1 MNQYQT
7 TNVLPF
13 FVCAAVLAGTMLLLP
28 EVAFAGGFGRAPWE
42 RALQT
47 LVDLLTGTTARL
59 VAIIAVAA
67 VGYMTFAKGMIPWGF
82 GLSVIF
88 AIAIIFSAASI
99 VDLFAG

>member
-1 MNQYQT
+1 MNQNNP
-7 TNVLPF
+7 TNVMPLFISVIAITGVLLFLPD
-13 FVCAAVLAGTMLLLP
+13 
-28 EVAFAGGFGRAPWE
+28 VAFASFGRAPWE
-42 RALQT
+42 RGLQT

-82 GLSVIF
+82 GISVILG
-88 AIAIIFSAASI
+88 ITIIFGAAAI

>member
-1 MNQYQT
+1 MNQSQPT
-7 TNVLPF
+7 ILPL
-13 FVCAAVLAGTMLLLP
+13 FVSVIALTAVLMLLP
-28 EVAFAGGFGRAPWE
+28 DVAFAFGGRGAPWE

-67 VGYMTFAKGMIPWGF
+67 VGYMTFAKGMIPWGY
-82 GLSVIF
+82 GISVIL
-88 AIAIIFSAASI
+88 AIAIIFGAASI